1 MECFPFK
8 DHGDAARQLAD
19 KLCAHRGENPMVLAF
34 PGESWAMGKALAQAL
49 EGELE
54 SALAVRI
61 SGAEGKG
68 ARWAHRECA
77 ALYGA
82 DIPPYRVKGR
92 TVILMA
98 EDTSTGSTFSAI
110 ARELRRQGAA
120 RVIAASA
127 VGFLDSVERLRREM
141 DETIVLL
148 ESEEFK
154 PAAVFFSDSV
164 AVGQEP

>member
-1 MECFPFK
+1 MEGLPFK

-34 PGESWAMGKALAQAL
+34 PGESWAMGKALAEAL

-54 SALAVRI
+54 NALAVRI
-61 SGAEGKG
+61 SGPAGTD
-68 ARWAHRECA
+68 CA

-82 DIPPYRVKGR
+82 DIPPYRVRGR

-98 EDTSTGSTFSAI
+98 EETSTGSTFSAI
-110 ARELRRQGAA
+110 ARELRRQDAA
-120 RVIAASA
+120 HVIAASA
-127 VGFLDSVERLRREM
+127 VGCLDSVERLRREM

-164 AVGQEP
+164 AVGREP